1 LNHRSFEA
9 KSWPVILVARKAT
22 PTLINRPSSLP
33 KTRWG
38 GTASSMTGAF
48 GIAGEARRRGRVDDD
63 VAWRGVKN
71 RREAK
76 KDQLST

>member
-1 LNHRSFEA
+1 
-9 KSWPVILVARKAT
+9 
-22 PTLINRPSSLP
+22 LP

-38 GTASSMTGAF
+38 GAASSMTGAF